1 MAKVRISSEDGLN
14 AASLAILDG
23 LEQQQRNYISKNEIF
38 LQN

>member
-14 AASLAILDG
+14 TASLAILDG